1 MKKRMWNLLL
11 EYLKDSKR
19 SDRELAGILG
29 VSQPTVTR
37 MRNKMVQ
44 DGVIQEFT
52 IIPDFMKMGFRIM
65 AITFTKT
72 KFDPELTERAKKSA
86 MAKPNIVLC
95 AFSQGLGMNG
105 IIVSLHRDYSEYSDF
120 LTNYMIEWRDVIEDH
135 DCLLVSLG
143 GTIIKPFSL
152 KYLAELEEK

>member
-19 SDRELAGILG
+19 SDRALAGILG

-37 MRNKMVQ
+37 MRNKMVK

-52 IIPDFMKMGFRIM
+52 IIPDFMKMGFKIL

-72 KFDPELTERAKKSA
+72 RFDPELTERAKKSA

-105 IIVSLHRDYSEYSDF
+105 VIVSLHRDYSEYSDF
-120 LTNYMIEWRDVIEDH
+120 FANYMTEWRDAIEDH

>member
-37 MRNKMVQ
+37 MRNKMVK

-52 IIPDFMKMGFRIM
+52 IIPDFMKMGFKIL
-65 AITFTKT
+65 AITFTKS
-72 KFDPELTERAKKSA
+72 KFDPDLMERARKSV
-86 MAKPNIVLC
+86 MAKPNIILC

-105 IIVSLHRDYSEYSDF
+105 MLVSLHRDYSEYSEF
-120 LTNYMIEWRDVIEDH
+120 FTNYMVEWRDFIEDH
-135 DCLLVSLG
+135 DCVLVSLG
-143 GTIIKPFSL
+143 GTIVKPFSL
-152 KYLAELEEK
+152 KYLAGLEEK